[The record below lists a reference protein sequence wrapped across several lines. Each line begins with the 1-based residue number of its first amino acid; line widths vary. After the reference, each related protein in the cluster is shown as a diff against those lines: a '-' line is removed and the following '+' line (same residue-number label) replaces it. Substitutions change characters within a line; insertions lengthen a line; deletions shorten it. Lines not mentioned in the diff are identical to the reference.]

1 MNHACIDDSQAD
13 KAGRK
18 IFQKIATKYII
29 IKRGERGMTV
39 FEKGRKSLHI
49 PSLAREVYDVS
60 GAGDTVIATASLALL
75 SGSTILEAAYLA
87 NSAAGIVVGKIGTA
101 TATATELLKAL

>member
-1 MNHACIDDSQAD
+1 MNDSEAD
-13 KAGRK
+13 KAGKK

-29 IKRGERGMTV
+29 IKRGEQGMTV

-49 PSLAREVYDVS
+49 PSLPREIYDVS

-75 SGSTILEAAYLA
+75 SGASILEAAFLA
-87 NSAAGIVVGKIGTA
+87 NIAAGIVVGKIGTA
-101 TATATELLKAL
+101 TVSASELIKAL